1 MLIREM
7 TRDECVRVLSETRLA
22 RLATARENQP
32 YIVPVYVMYDEATEC
47 LYGFTT
53 PGQKVEWMRA
63 NPLVCVEM
71 DKVAAYDQ
79 WVSVVIF
86 GHFEEVPESPS
97 NNGSDFQAQLRPPQ
111 VGEAIPP
118 CSPSKQPRVIANQ
131 QEHAWQL
138 LKSHP
143 VWSEPG
149 CTAWAAR
156 AHRNSAEP
164 LRSVYYR
171 IRINQVT
178 GHEATRDAKDAIY
191 FDTPGQAADRFGWLR
206 KTMTNIFGGG
216 TKEELAKLSADANT
230 DAAGSP
236 EAAIALTPTK

>member
-71 DKVAAYDQ
+71 DKVTAYDQ
-79 WVSVVIF
+79 WVSLVIF
-86 GHFEEVPESPS
+86 GHFEEVLKTPG
-97 NNGSDFQAQLRPPQ
+97 NDGVDFQAQLRPPQ

-118 CSPSKQPRVIANQ
+118 CAADQQPRVIANE

-156 AHRNSAEP
+156 AHRDSAEP
-164 LRSVYYR
+164 FRSVYYR

-191 FDTPGQAADRFGWLR
+191 FDKPSHAGDRFGWLR
-206 KTMTNIFGGG
+206 KTVTNVFGGG
-216 TKEELAKLSADANT
+216 TKEELAKGPADAKI
-230 DAAGSP
+230 DAVVSP
-236 EAAIALTPTK
+236 EIAVALTPAK